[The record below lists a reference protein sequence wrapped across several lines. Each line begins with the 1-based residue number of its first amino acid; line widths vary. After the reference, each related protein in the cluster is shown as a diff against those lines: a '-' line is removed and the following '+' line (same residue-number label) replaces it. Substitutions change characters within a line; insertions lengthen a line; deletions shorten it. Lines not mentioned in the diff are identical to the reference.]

1 MAFDNAKADE
11 TPFPP
16 PDISSPNSSLANL
29 SFISSISES
38 NTNKKMEWNQNQD
51 IYDGHN
57 PYKIYIY
64 IYILCF
70 YMSRIHACI
79 QHN

>member
-57 PYKIYIY
+57 PYKIYI
-64 IYILCF
+64 LCF

>member
-16 PDISSPNSSLANL
+16 PDISSPNSNLANL

-38 NTNKKMEWNQNQD
+38 NTNKKMESNQNQD

-57 PYKIYIY
+57 PYKIYIMFLY
-64 IYILCF
+64 VSNS
-70 YMSRIHACI
+70 YMHSR
-79 QHN
+79 